1 MTQMPR
7 MRPVPRRGLALIAF
21 ANAGFSVFAQLSGVL
36 VSILLTPF
44 VLRGL
49 GRDLYGVAVAAGSV
63 YDYLSLLRGG
73 LSAAV
78 QRFVTL
84 HHHAG
89 RHAEAERV
97 FAVGSSWAW
106 LLRLGI
112 LVIGLALANPLCR
125 LLGLSPELI
134 RDGTIGVALIITAT
148 VVADATSMI
157 SVPIYATG
165 ETHRLAQIRVAATW
179 GRLALVALTFT
190 VFVPSLASYG
200 GSVLLL
206 EILPI
211 PLLLWLA
218 NRAGVVRSATPRPDF
233 GDRAVRRELFQ
244 YGGFATVAEL
254 AGVIYISTNNLI
266 IGRLYGAAVVTH
278 YSLGTRWAPLVRGFL
293 IQSIQSLTPIFT
305 QLEARGESARGLEAL
320 NRVVAVTSTL
330 AVPFCLVPCVVGDL
344 FLSHWVGPE
353 YADSSRY
360 LIAVLAPTTV
370 EVALAPVWMALIARG
385 QIKWIAGGDVTVAIG
400 NVVLGLVL
408 AIGLGLG
415 PLGFALGGGI
425 ALLVRD
431 LLLRPLA
438 ARWDGGLPRGRLLF
452 APLGKSLVGG
462 APALAALYVL
472 RGAYD
477 ASLGAVLVAGCV
489 GGILCLSGSAL
500 AAIGPTELRSI
511 WQLILSRSRS
521 VVA

>member
-1 MTQMPR
+1 M
-7 MRPVPRRGLALIAF
+7 
-21 ANAGFSVFAQLSGVL
+21 
-36 VSILLTPF
+36 
-44 VLRGL
+44 
-49 GRDLYGVAVAAGSV
+49 
-63 YDYLSLLRGG
+63 
-73 LSAAV
+73 
-78 QRFVTL
+78 
-84 HHHAG
+84 
-89 RHAEAERV
+89 
-97 FAVGSSWAW
+97 GSSWAW
-106 LLRLGI
+106 LMR
-112 LVIGLALANPLCR
+112 LVIFAVGLALASPLCR

-165 ETHRLAQIRVAATW
+165 ETHRLAQIRVAMTW
-179 GRLALVALTFT
+179 GRLVLVAVIFT

-206 EILPI
+206 ELLPI

-244 YGGFATVAEL
+244 YGGFATLAEL

-266 IGRLYGAAVVTH
+266 IGRMYGAAVVTH

-305 QLEARGESARGLEAL
+305 QLEARGESARSLEAL
-320 NRVVAVTSTL
+320 HRVVAVTSTL

-344 FLSHWVGPE
+344 FLTHWVGAGIRGLQPLSHCRPGS
-353 YADSSRY
+353 DHGGSRSSAGVDGSHRPRPDQ
-360 LIAVLAPTTV
+360 VD
-370 EVALAPVWMALIARG
+370 RG
-385 QIKWIAGGDVTVAIG
+385 QRHHCRGRQCCSRP
-400 NVVLGLVL
+400 LL

-425 ALLVRD
+425 AVLVRD
-431 LLLRPLA
+431 VLLRPLA
-438 ARWDGGLPRGRLLF
+438 SRRDDGLPGGRLLF
-452 APLGKSLVGG
+452 APLVKSLVGG
-462 APALAALYVL
+462 APALAALYIL

-477 ASLGAVLVAGCV
+477 ASLGAVIVAGCA
-489 GGILCLSGSAL
+489 GGVLCLTGSAL
-500 AAIGPTELRSI
+500 AALGPAELRSI
-511 WQLILSRSRS
+511 WLLILSRGRG
-521 VVA
+521 VVAHEDA